1 MAIDDSNNNSNSSKR
16 MSALLTNSSATFFG
30 GGSTTA
36 KTTMTAE
43 EFIAEFGERIKKEV
57 TEPVGKAVS
66 FSNKPDSLQTRT
78 SPNRNLEAKV
88 TVTNLNKNIAGALGT
103 AVQKTAT
110 ETITKTANED
120 KTALN
125 SSPKI

>member
-1 MAIDDSNNNSNSSKR
+1 MAIDDSNNSNSSKK

-30 GGSTTA
+30 GGSTA

-78 SPNRNLEAKV
+78 SPSPNNRNLEARV
-88 TVTNLNKNIAGALGT
+88 TVTKLKNDIEEVLGK
-103 AVQKTAT
+103 AVRKTA
-110 ETITKTANED
+110 ETITKNED
-120 KTALN
+120 ETALN